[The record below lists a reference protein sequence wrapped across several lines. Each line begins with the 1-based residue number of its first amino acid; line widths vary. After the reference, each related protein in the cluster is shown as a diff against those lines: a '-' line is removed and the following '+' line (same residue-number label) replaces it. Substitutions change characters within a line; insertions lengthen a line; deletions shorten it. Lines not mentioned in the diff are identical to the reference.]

1 MAYGLVPRHLYFL
14 PLPHLVRV
22 NARTGKTAKTETR
35 MRGAMNERRIGRTN
49 LSVSELGFGGAPLG
63 NMFRTLDDASAL
75 AAVEASTA
83 CGVRYFDTA
92 PMYGFGLSEVRL
104 GQAVKPMVREE
115 IVISS
120 KVGRTLTPV
129 DPSEVKP
136 GIWDQPL
143 PMRADIDFSYDA
155 VMRSFKS
162 TLKRLDTPFVDM
174 LAIHDPDEAAV
185 SAGLDPYSRSHFKAA
200 MDGAYRALDD
210 LRRRGLIKA
219 IGVGITQ
226 WQMLCDFAV
235 AGDFDYFLLA
245 GRYTLLDQELLD
257 RLLPLCEQRGISL
270 VIGGPYNSGILATG
284 AVPGATYNYR
294 PATPPILDKVAK
306 IQAVCKRHNISL
318 QAAALQFPLHHP
330 LVASVIPGARSI
342 AEVEHNI
349 GLLSEPILAEF
360 WAELKAEK
368 LLDERAPVA
377 S

>member
-1 MAYGLVPRHLYFL
+1 
-14 PLPHLVRV
+14 V
-22 NARTGKTAKTETR
+22 NARIGKNAKTETR

-75 AAVEASTA
+75 AAVEASAA
-83 CGVRYFDTA
+83 CGIHYFDTA
-92 PMYGFGLSEVRL
+92 PMYGLGLSEVRL
-104 GQAVKPMVREE
+104 GQAIKPMVREE

-129 DPSEVKP
+129 DPSQVTP

-155 VMRSFKS
+155 VMRSFES

-200 MDGAYRALDD
+200 MDGAYPALYE
-210 LRRRGLIKA
+210 LRRRGLING

-245 GRYTLLDQELLD
+245 GRYTLLDQESLD

-294 PATPPILDKVAK
+294 PAAPPILEKVAK

-342 AEVEHNI
+342 TEVEHNI
-349 GLLSEPILAEF
+349 GLLSEPIPAEF

-377 S
+377 SSKK